1 MSVTETVEHRL
12 GKVRAFIVALASI
25 AERDGA
31 RNDDGA
37 ATTHLEIM
45 AKEELDKVSEVLG
58 VEVLNR
64 DC

>member
-1 MSVTETVEHRL
+1 MTAAETVEHRL
-12 GKVRAFIVALASI
+12 GKVRAFVVALASI

-31 RNDDGA
+31 RNDDE
-37 ATTHLEIM
+37 ATVVHLEIL
-45 AKEELDKVSEVLG
+45 AKDELDKVSEALG

>member
-1 MSVTETVEHRL
+1 MSAAETVEHRL
-12 GKVRAFIVALASI
+12 GKVKALVVALASI

-31 RNDDGA
+31 RNDDE
-37 ATTHLEIM
+37 ATAVHLELL
-45 AKEELDKVSEVLG
+45 AKDELARVSEALG

>member
-1 MSVTETVEHRL
+1 MSATETVEHRL

-31 RNDDGA
+31 RDDDEA

-45 AKEELDKVSEVLG
+45 AKEELDKVTEALG

>member
-1 MSVTETVEHRL
+1 MSAAETIEHRL
-12 GKVRAFIVALASI
+12 GKVRAFVVALASI

-31 RNDDGA
+31 RNDDE
-37 ATTHLEIM
+37 ATAVHLEIL
-45 AKEELDKVSEVLG
+45 AKDELDKVSEALG

>member
-1 MSVTETVEHRL
+1 MSGAETVEHRL

-31 RNDDGA
+31 RKDD
-37 ATTHLEIM
+37 ATTATHLEIV
-45 AKEELDKVSEVLG
+45 AKEELDKVTDALG